1 MKKIL
6 VYILFTFLLNC
17 FTLSFAMNS
26 NDKTIKQDTSV
37 NSTTQAKNVDDD
49 EIYRKNL
56 EEAYKYYVI
65 DRIDGP
71 DTPEH
76 VKKFANEN
84 NCYHMMRHYYWSYK
98 IFKDNGGVYSCDR
111 NNKRQYI
118 YDNGTKLRF
127 ARWYEKYKFRKLIY
141 GD

>member
-1 MKKIL
+1 MKEFRCL
-6 VYILFTFLLNC
+6 LFLIF
-17 FTLSFAMNS
+17 FLSFNSFNS
-26 NDKTIKQDTSV
+26 NE
-37 NSTTQAKNVDDD
+37 AFA
-49 EIYRKNL
+49 ELRKITG
-56 EEAYKYYVI
+56 EEAYKHYVL